1 MLELAVYAIL
11 VGIGAMVLY
20 AVYLIPPVKRVVRNL
35 AGRYRE
41 FLFTVGFGLF
51 VAAVMYFIVLPR
63 I

>member
-1 MLELAVYAIL
+1 MLELLIYTIILGMALAVAYAI
-11 VGIGAMVLY
+11 
-20 AVYLIPPVKRVVRNL
+20 YLIPPVKRVVRNL

-41 FLFTVGFGLF
+41 FLFTIGFGLF